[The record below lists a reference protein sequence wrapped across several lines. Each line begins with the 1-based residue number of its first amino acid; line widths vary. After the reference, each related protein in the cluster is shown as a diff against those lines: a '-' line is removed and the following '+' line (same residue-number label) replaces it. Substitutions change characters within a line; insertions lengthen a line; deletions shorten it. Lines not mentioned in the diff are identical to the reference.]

1 MVSPPERRPPNSGA
15 WEQRIQM
22 TQANL
27 NTTLLWRQEPEGM
40 ASAIPTVNG
49 ANSTALLRR
58 AGKAQEGCRPGSAQA
73 FINIHC

>member
-1 MVSPPERRPPNSGA
+1 
-15 WEQRIQM
+15 M

-40 ASAIPTVNG
+40 ASAISSVNG
-49 ANSTALLRR
+49 ANSTALLRAR